1 MLSKEEL
8 LKNYEDLKNRWLSE
22 GAEYLFGKSKVAFM
36 KEFKIDIDKELID
49 NSDRYS
55 VIKKIGYIIYN
66 YKDYEERI
74 NKFVGSLQYKW
85 GEIWYKSFQRIEK
98 EACHWRREGFES
110 KADYEE
116 YLHDTVGDLY
126 HWNSDN
132 AYKANTIED
141 QLSDISKITGEY
153 YELSY

>member
-1 MLSKEEL
+1 MLNKEEL
-8 LKNYEDLKNRWLSE
+8 LKNYEDLKNHWLNE
-22 GAEYLFGKSKVAFM
+22 GVEYLFGKSKVDFM
-36 KEFKIDIDKELID
+36 KEFKIDIDKELIN
-49 NSDRYS
+49 NSDRYF

-132 AYKANTIED
+132 AYKANTIEN